1 MFIESFIEIFGRNDL
16 PSTALHVLTDKSR
29 SLFFY
34 NIFKVVLV
42 VFNRLLGI
50 PELASVEA
58 WNFGHRDMI
67 RFFVMPAPFIGAD
80 LHAFS
85 SNTMISSLKANN
97 TFLISMKFR
106 HLHGQIVGL
115 RARVDECDDTQLFW

>member
-16 PSTALHVLTDKSR
+16 PSTALHVFADKSW

-50 PELASVEA
+50 SELASVEA
-58 WNFGHRDMI
+58 WNFGHSDMI

-85 SNTMISSLKANN
+85 SDAMISSLKTNN
-97 TFLISMKFR
+97 TFLISMEFR
-106 HLHGQIVGL
+106 HLQGQIIGL
-115 RARVDECDDTQLFW
+115 RPGVDKRDHTQLFW